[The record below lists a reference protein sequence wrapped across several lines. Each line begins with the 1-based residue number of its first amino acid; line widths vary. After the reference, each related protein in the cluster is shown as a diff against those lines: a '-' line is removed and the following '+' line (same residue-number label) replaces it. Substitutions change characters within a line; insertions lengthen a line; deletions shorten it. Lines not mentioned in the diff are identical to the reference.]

1 MTFSLGSGPSWR
13 QALARMLRTS
23 LLARASLLGRRG
35 ALRLAGPLALALLAG
50 TLTGCPDSES
60 PAGIEHEPQLRVT
73 FDLSRGED
81 NPSFTLSRGESHV
94 FRKRFEDLEEQ
105 KGKVPPTPGKT
116 GYQGVVLREVGRGD
130 GRAEYRLKNGWLVV
144 TNRGV
149 VKGYIDKQRALESWV
164 AKRGERVVPA
174 GPYEDVQRELA
185 SQ

>member
-1 MTFSLGSGPSWR
+1 
-13 QALARMLRTS
+13 MLRT
-23 LLARASLLGRRG
+23 LLLDRGPLGRRD
-35 ALRLAGPLALALLAG
+35 ALRLLAGPLALALLAG
-50 TLTGCPDSES
+50 TLTGCPDSDS
-60 PAGIEHEPQLRVT
+60 PAGIEREPQLRVT

-94 FRKRFEDLEEQ
+94 FRKKFEDLEEQ
-105 KGKVPPTPGKT
+105 KGKVAPQPGKT
-116 GYQGVVLREVGRGD
+116 GYQGVVVREVGRGD
-130 GRAEYRLKNGWLVV
+130 GRPEYRLKNGWLVV

-174 GPYEDVQRELA
+174 APYEEVQRELA